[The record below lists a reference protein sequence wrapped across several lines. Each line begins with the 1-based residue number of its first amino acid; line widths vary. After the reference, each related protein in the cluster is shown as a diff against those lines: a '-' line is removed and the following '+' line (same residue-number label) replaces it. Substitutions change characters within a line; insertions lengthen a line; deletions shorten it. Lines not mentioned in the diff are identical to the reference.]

1 MITAVLTGLAGLASG
16 FASGLTSVLAQTG
29 SDVPDEM
36 GYVWGSYALVVVVLV
51 GYAVVTIRRGRAVG
65 RRLPPEER
73 RWM

>member
-1 MITAVLTGLAGLASG
+1 MITAVLTGLAGL
-16 FASGLTSVLAQTG
+16 ASGLTSVLAQTG

-65 RRLPPEER
+65 RRVPPDER
-73 RWM
+73 RWL

>member
-16 FASGLTSVLAQTG
+16 LASVLAQTG

-65 RRLPPEER
+65 RRVPPDER
-73 RWM
+73 RWL

>member
-1 MITAVLTGLAGLASG
+1 VITAVLTVL
-16 FASGLTSVLAQTG
+16 LAQADA
-29 SDVPDEM
+29 SPPDEM

-65 RRLPPEER
+65 RRLPPDER